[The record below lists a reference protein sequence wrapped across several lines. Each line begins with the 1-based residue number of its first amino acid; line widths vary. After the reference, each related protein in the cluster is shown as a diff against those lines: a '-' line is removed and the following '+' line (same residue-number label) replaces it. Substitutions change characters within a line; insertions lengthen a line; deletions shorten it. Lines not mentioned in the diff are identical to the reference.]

1 MKTIDITKSTN
12 PLDTKTD
19 IEILMESPSHRIPN
33 RIRNAPVDVQFEWET
48 KPQTRRDF
56 VFPEPK
62 FKIQSVKGMKPL
74 NLRVLHE
81 PERNP
86 WFQADYS
93 NLGCYALPRLA

>member
-12 PLDTKTD
+12 PLDTSTD
-19 IEILMESPSHRIPN
+19 IEILMESPSHRVPS

-48 KPQTRRDF
+48 KPQTQRDF

-62 FKIQSVKGMKPL
+62 FKIQSVKRMKPM
-74 NLRVLHE
+74 NLRVLNE

-86 WFQADYS
+86 WIQADYS
-93 NLGCYALPRLA
+93 NLGSYALPRLA

>member
-12 PLDTKTD
+12 PLDTSTD
-19 IEILMESPSHRIPN
+19 IETLMESPSHRVPS
-33 RIRNAPVDVQFEWET
+33 RIRNAPIDVQFEWET

-81 PERNP
+81 LERNS

-93 NLGCYALPRLA
+93 NPGSYALPRLA